1 MAGPSHLSRAASYI
15 THCSCPPLHL
25 RPPETEA
32 WESQGESAADAS
44 GLLFNL
50 AATQQSG
57 THLSPALKVILNWLT
72 HIHVYPRPVI
82 EMNCGQQLPG
92 CLERLKTAY
101 PVPLW
106 RAGPAHTPNRMSWKG
121 DREDCSVII
130 HCKPRQSSH
139 LVALAAKINKRT
151 QKGMCLDVTHRAVWI
166 FCFHNMASTMNI
178 LSSRRRNIKINHE
191 LQTSY

>member
-1 MAGPSHLSRAASYI
+1 MRRISHPGLRGRGESGVVNCRKWHFNVRNLSPCDVPSWRAVAGPSHLSQAASYI

-72 HIHVYPRPVI
+72 HIHVSPRPVI
-82 EMNCGQQLPG
+82 EMNCGQQPPG
-92 CLERLKTAY
+92 CLERLKAAC

-106 RAGPAHTPNRMSWKG
+106 RAGPAHTPNPMCWKG
-121 DREDCSVII
+121 GWR
-130 HCKPRQSSH
+130 
-139 LVALAAKINKRT
+139 
-151 QKGMCLDVTHRAVWI
+151 G
-166 FCFHNMASTMNI
+166 
-178 LSSRRRNIKINHE
+178 
-191 LQTSY
+191 LQCYYPL